1 MACVKACPYSNVAI
15 ETRAPAS
22 ELWSNLKKR
31 DFSLA
36 VAVIVMTFGS
46 LMNAGGMINGFTDV
60 EASFART
67 LNLNGFWAYTGI
79 FLIVTIVAPLLFGW
93 LTSFVSL
100 KMSRNS
106 EYTQSQNFKYFAIG
120 LIPLSLGIWVSHY
133 LFHFIVGG
141 AGVWPTIQNLFKQLG
156 FPIFGQ
162 PQWATT
168 ALLPYN
174 FILPLQLFFIYGGFL
189 LSCLSLY
196 QISRQLFVK
205 KRKTARRTLIAWIAL
220 AFLIALVAMY
230 IMFQPMQARGT
241 FST

>member
-1 MACVKACPYSNVAI
+1 
-15 ETRAPAS
+15 
-22 ELWSNLKKR
+22 
-31 DFSLA
+31 
-36 VAVIVMTFGS
+36 
-46 LMNAGGMINGFTDV
+46 
-60 EASFART
+60 
-67 LNLNGFWAYTGI
+67 
-79 FLIVTIVAPLLFGW
+79 
-93 LTSFVSL
+93 
-100 KMSRNS
+100 
-106 EYTQSQNFKYFAIG
+106 
-120 LIPLSLGIWVSHY
+120 
-133 LFHFIVGG
+133 
-141 AGVWPTIQNLFKQLG
+141 VWPTIQNLFKRLG

-189 LSCLSLY
+189 LSCFSLY

-205 KRKTARRTLIAWIAL
+205 KRKTARRALIAWLAL